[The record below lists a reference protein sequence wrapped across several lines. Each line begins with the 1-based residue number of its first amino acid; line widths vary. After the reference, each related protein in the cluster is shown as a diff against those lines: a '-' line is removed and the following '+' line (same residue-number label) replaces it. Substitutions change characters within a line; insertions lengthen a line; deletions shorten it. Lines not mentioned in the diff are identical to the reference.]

1 MKYKYTNFF
10 VIYVIM
16 HALCD
21 FYLKRHGEVG
31 VKGEPR
37 NLF

>member
-21 FYLKRHGEVG
+21 FYLKRRDVAS
-31 VKGEPR
+31 VKGEPY

>member
-1 MKYKYTNFF
+1 MKYKYSNFF

-21 FYLKRHGEVG
+21 FYLKRRDEVG
-31 VKGEPR
+31 VK
-37 NLF
+37 

>member
-1 MKYKYTNFF
+1 MKYTYTNFF
-10 VIYVIM
+10 VIYMVM

-21 FYLKRHGEVG
+21 FYLKRRDEAS
-31 VKGEPR
+31 VKGEPC